1 MPDVVATWD
10 SAFSPI
16 RSQVESISFIARGKA
31 VHQPMSAG
39 NGLAPSPTTTSAA
52 NAGIRRTT
60 TGLISNPKAR
70 ALRTP
75 SMPLLQQQQQHQ
87 QQEEDQAAAGTS
99 YTRRLDPSNATDFTT
114 AAILGGAAV
123 SRPANGALAAK
134 RADLGALS
142 TASNPQLRNAAL
154 AGFAKKKPPP
164 PPPKK
169 KLDEW
174 VVALYAFSGEGSGDL
189 SFQEGDRIRVVK
201 RTGTDQD
208 WYVRYPWQHRPL
220 LFFSRPLPHDAR
232 KGGWSDKTWRSS
244 VRSLE
249 SRLG

>member
-1 MPDVVATWD
+1 MPDVIATWD
-10 SAFSPI
+10 ASFGPI

-39 NGLAPSPTTTSAA
+39 NGLDPSPTTRAPAT
-52 NAGIRRTT
+52 NAGVRRTT
-60 TGLISNPKAR
+60 TGLISGPKAR
-70 ALRTP
+70 IMRTP
-75 SMPLLQQQQQHQ
+75 SMPLP
-87 QQEEDQAAAGTS
+87 QQEEDQAAAGSS

-123 SRPANGALAAK
+123 NRPANGALAVQ
-134 RADLGALS
+134 RANLS
-142 TASNPQLRNAAL
+142 NVNTASNPQLRNAAL

-164 PPPKK
+164 PPPPKK

-174 VVALYAFSGEGSGDL
+174 VVALYAFTGEGGGDL

-208 WYVRYPWQHRPL
+208 WYVVDVAL
-220 LFFSRPLPHDAR
+220 GDLFSPFCFLLPHDTQ
-232 KGGWSDKTWRSS
+232 KGGGVTAWRSLC
-244 VRSLE
+244 V
-249 SRLG
+249 LG